1 MRFKVRFD
9 ALDLAKRLDLE
20 TRLWHWDIK
29 KCQAGL
35 ERQVLLVVKQK
46 DCTSA
51 EHHKRHISSTV
62 DGWDVLRHVYGCV
75 GFYSSSHLDPVA
87 LH

>member
-1 MRFKVRFD
+1 MRFD

-51 EHHKRHISSTV
+51 EHQCRLINATFHPLWTA
-62 DGWDVLRHVYGCV
+62 GT
-75 GFYSSSHLDPVA
+75 FYDTFMDA
-87 LH
+87 LAFIAALI